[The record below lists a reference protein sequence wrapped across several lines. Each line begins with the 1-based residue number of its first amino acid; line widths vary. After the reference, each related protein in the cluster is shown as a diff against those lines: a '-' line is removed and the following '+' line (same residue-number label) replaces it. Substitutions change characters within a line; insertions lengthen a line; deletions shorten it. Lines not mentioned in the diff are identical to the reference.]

1 MPRVVNAILAF
12 ILIFITISYAAPAE
26 SVAQITPNIAFSI
39 GEKLT
44 FRIRYGA
51 IVAGKANMAV
61 KDTIQYEGKSCL
73 HIETVAKSNNFFS
86 KIFKVRDTVT
96 TYVDSAGLF
105 SRYFEQHLREGHYK
119 ADRWAKYDQ
128 HNHIVYT
135 HKKDTLAAPKNVM
148 DILASFYYVRT
159 QKMAPGDTLFL
170 ANHSG
175 KHIYT
180 LAIIAHRRETI
191 EVKAGKFNCL
201 VVEPLLVEEGGI
213 FKHDGRM
220 LIWLSD
226 DSVKMPVQM
235 KSKVSFI
242 GSITTELIKYKGVA
256 EKRLAK
262 W

>member
-1 MPRVVNAILAF
+1 MPRFVNAILAF
-12 ILIFITISYAAPAE
+12 ILIFITISYTAPAE
-26 SVAQITPNIAFSI
+26 SAGPIISNSAFSI

-61 KDTIQYEGKSCL
+61 KKAIQYEGNPCL
-73 HIETVAKSNNFFS
+73 HIETVAKSNDFFS
-86 KIFKVRDTVT
+86 RIFRVRDTVT

-105 SRYFEQHLREGHYK
+105 SRYFEQHLREGHYN

-128 HNHIVYT
+128 VNQIVYT

-159 QKMAPGDTLFL
+159 QQMAPGDTLYL

-175 KHIYT
+175 KRIYT
-180 LAIIAHRRETI
+180 LAVIVHRRETI
-191 EVKAGKFNCL
+191 KVQAGKFNCL
-201 VVEPLLVEEGGI
+201 VVEPKLVEEGGI

-226 DSVKMPVQM
+226 DGVKMPVQM

-242 GSITTELIKYKGVA
+242 GSITTELINYKGVA
-256 EKRLAK
+256 KKRLAK